1 MAFFSRR
8 KREDPQPDRS
18 REGASEP
25 TESTDAPTDADVAS
39 TAEADAAAAQA
50 AASMNISTSAFRGLG
65 GGPARPSTPRAS
77 DASSSMVA
85 DAEAA
90 AGSKPAGD
98 AAPRSASGGPVRAES
113 IPGVRDNVPVREA
126 IKKLPDAAPADGLM
140 DVARQL
146 LQGHL
151 FLRVKGDARALLS
164 EGKSLPLAVT
174 KIGDKQFV
182 LAYSSGAALQKS
194 LAADNDAQT
203 SAVGQPVPAVL
214 KYVLGG
220 SYAGLIID
228 PASAPARAVVPRE
241 LIEKMLEQADEKLA
255 VKTLLSTPRT
265 ETTAD
270 AVVEAIPDAR
280 LWVAVGKAADGEK
293 MGIAQGRADD
303 GTRYLE
309 VFTHPLEVAAMKRN
323 DQPAPI
329 TAAQLAGALTA
340 DPEIGGVVIDPAGPW
355 IRLSRE
361 QLAPV
366 IALA

>member
-8 KREDPQPDRS
+8 KREDSQPERS
-18 REGASEP
+18 REGAAEP
-25 TESTDAPTDADVAS
+25 AESTDAPTTDTDVTSGAQTDDAA
-39 TAEADAAAAQA
+39 ADAAAQEA
-50 AASMNISTSAFRGLG
+50 AASVNISMSSFRGLG
-65 GGPARPSTPRAS
+65 GGPSAAARPSKPS
-77 DASSSMVA
+77 GNDAPGNAKPAPS
-85 DAEAA
+85 AA
-90 AGSKPAGD
+90 APS
-98 AAPRSASGGPVRAES
+98 GPVRAES

-126 IKKLPDAAPADGLM
+126 IAKLADTAPADGLLE
-140 DVARQL
+140 VARQL

-151 FLRVKGDARALLS
+151 FLRVKGDARTLLS

-174 KIGDKQFV
+174 KIGEKQFV

-194 LAADNDAQT
+194 LAADNDTQT
-203 SAVGQPVPAVL
+203 SAVGQPVTAVL

-220 SYAGLIID
+220 AYAGLIID

-241 LIEKMLEQADEKLA
+241 LIEKMLDQADEKLT

-265 ETTAD
+265 DATPE
-270 AVVEAIPDAR
+270 AVVAAIPDAR
-280 LWVAVGKAADGEK
+280 LWVAVGKAPDGEK

-309 VFTHPLEVAAMKRN
+309 VFTHPLEVAAMKRS
-323 DQPAPI
+323 DQPAPV
-329 TAAQLAGALTA
+329 TAAQLAGALKA
-340 DPEIGGVVIDPAGPW
+340 DPEIGGVVIDPGGPW
-355 IRLSRE
+355 IRLTRD

>member
-8 KREDPQPDRS
+8 KREDSEPDRS

-25 TESTDAPTDADVAS
+25 TESTDAPKTDDDATSSPEV
-39 TAEADAAAAQA
+39 DAAEA
-50 AASMNISTSAFRGLG
+50 AASVNISMSSFRGLG
-65 GGPARPSTPRAS
+65 GGQATPTAPRGS

-85 DAEAA
+85 DAQASRP
-90 AGSKPAGD
+90 GGTDD
-98 AAPRSASGGPVRAES
+98 ATATPKQGGPARAES

-126 IKKLPDAAPADGLM
+126 IKKLPDTAPADGLLE
-140 DVARQL
+140 VARQL

-164 EGKSLPLAVT
+164 EGKNLPLAVT
-174 KIGDKQFV
+174 KIGEKQFV

-203 SAVGQPVPAVL
+203 SAVGQPVSAVL
-214 KYVLGG
+214 KYVLSGT
-220 SYAGLIID
+220 YAGLIID

-255 VKTLLSTPRT
+255 IKTLLSSPRT
-265 ETTAD
+265 DSTPE
-270 AVVEAIPDAR
+270 AVVEAIPGAR
-280 LWVAVGKAADGEK
+280 LWVAVGKAPDGEK

-309 VFTHPLEVAAMKRN
+309 VFTHPLEVAAMKRK
-323 DQPAPI
+323 DQPAPV

-340 DPEIGGVVIDPAGPW
+340 DPEIGGIVIDPGGPW
-355 IRLSRE
+355 IRLSRD